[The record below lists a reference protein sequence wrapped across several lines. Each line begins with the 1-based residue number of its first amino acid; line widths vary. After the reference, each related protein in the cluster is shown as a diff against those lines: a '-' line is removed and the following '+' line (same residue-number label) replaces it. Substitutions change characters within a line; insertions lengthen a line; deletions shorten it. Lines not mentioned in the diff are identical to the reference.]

1 MRPTLRYALVALIL
15 VGSAGIAFW
24 ATRLHSRPPTTAPG
38 SEQATVQSNAEVVVN
53 NPELVAT
60 QAGRPAWKVILDKVQ
75 LSSGG
80 NTVAAQG
87 LREGLVYD
95 DAGKPIVRIT
105 ARQVTADINRKD
117 FEVTGQVTV
126 TSPRGVVIT
135 TEKAQ
140 WLNAQQMVRCP
151 GTVVTRAK
159 NLVITTRGLDYSV
172 QADTLM
178 CPNQVRMYSGNN
190 RLVGRS
196 LKYDNKTGIADV
208 VGVQIVVNPQEAKQ
222 ILKELPKQ

>member
-1 MRPTLRYALVALIL
+1 M
-15 VGSAGIAFW
+15 
-24 ATRLHSRPPTTAPG
+24 
-38 SEQATVQSNAEVVVN
+38 QSNAEVVVN

-60 QAGRPAWKVILDKVQ
+60 QAGKPAWKVILDKVQ

-95 DAGKPIVRIT
+95 DAGKPVVRIT

-172 QADTLM
+172 QADTLT